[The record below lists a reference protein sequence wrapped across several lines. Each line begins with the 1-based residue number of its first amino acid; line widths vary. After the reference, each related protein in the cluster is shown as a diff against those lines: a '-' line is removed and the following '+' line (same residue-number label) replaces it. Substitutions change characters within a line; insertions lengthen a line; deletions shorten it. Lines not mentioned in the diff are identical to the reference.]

1 MDTWIKLYRK
11 FTEWEWFNVSEMVHL
26 FIYLLINA
34 NNSENEW
41 RGVKVKRGQLI
52 TGRKILHEKTGIS
65 EQTLRTCL
73 KRLENTKEI
82 TIQSTNLYSIITI
95 CKYNDYQPEKLNANQ
110 PTNQQLTNDQPAT
123 NQQLTTIK
131 EEEEE
136 IKNEKKK
143 KYAEFVSMKE
153 EEYNKLIS
161 AHGIDN
167 TTNLINTL
175 NVYKGSTGKRY
186 KSDYMTIL
194 NWVIDKL
201 KKESKYINQAGKQ
214 MMV

>member
-136 IKNEKKK
+136 KKEKKK